1 MALEGSAVE
10 FSITN
15 TTDTRK
21 TFYWTLEAV
30 EGTPRKSDFNE
41 PPTGL
46 FTEIWPSNY
55 DANLTLNPGESRVIS
70 LDLKSDKLIEG
81 TEIFNIVSKK

>member
-1 MALEGSAVE
+1 MAFEGNSVE

-30 EGTPRKSDFNE
+30 EGTPRQSDFNE

-46 FTEIWPSNY
+46 FTGIWPSNY
-55 DANLTLNPGESRVIS
+55 DTNVTLNPGESRFIS
-70 LDLKSDKLIEG
+70 LDLKSDKLIE
-81 TEIFNIVSKK
+81 